1 MNQRAGLVAGL
12 IVLALT
18 GCDALLTEAP
28 DGADALDGPLPGI
41 TDAQFRMFLAGD
53 EAFEQPFTPQT
64 GLGPVFN
71 HVSCA
76 GCHPGDGR
84 GTPDEILV
92 RFSRGDDLLLDQGG
106 PQQQDKAIP
115 GAEPEEIPE
124 GAATSPRLPPPV
136 FGRGLIEAIPQETIL
151 AGADP
156 DDEDGDGIS
165 GRPNLLRAPSWVPA
179 AEVGGGSGLH
189 VGRFGLKAN
198 IASLLHQVAGAYQQD
213 MGITS
218 DFLPEEPGAYQA
230 GGQGVGDM
238 APDPELPGQRVRETT
253 MYVRLLAP
261 PAQGERT
268 ARVVRGETLFA
279 DANCDGCHTPSMRTG
294 PHAIDALVDQDVFL
308 YSDLLLHDM
317 GEGLADF
324 RPDGAAT
331 GREWKTPPLW
341 GLRVA
346 ADFIGGEVFYLH
358 DGRTTSLDE
367 AIRAHGGESQ
377 ASTDAYIALPE
388 VDQAALRAFVL
399 SL

>member
-1 MNQRAGLVAGL
+1 MNVRIGLLTACAL
-12 IVLALT
+12 VLLA
-18 GCDALLTEAP
+18 GCDALLTETP
-28 DGADALDGPLPGI
+28 DDADLMDAPLPGL
-41 TDAQFRMFLAGD
+41 TDEQLRIFLEGD
-53 EAFEQPFTPQT
+53 EAFEETFTVQT
-64 GLGPVFN
+64 GLGPLFN
-71 HVSCA
+71 NTSCGA
-76 GCHPGDGR
+76 CHPGDGR

-92 RFSRGDDLLLDQGG
+92 RFSRGEDLLLGMGG

-115 GAEPEEIPE
+115 GATPESIPD
-124 GAATSPRLPPPV
+124 GSQTSPRLPPPV
-136 FGRGLIEAIPQETIL
+136 FGRGLIEAIPEETIL
-151 AGADP
+151 AAADP
-156 DDEDGDGIS
+156 DDDDGDGIS
-165 GRPNLLRAPSWVPA
+165 GRPNLRRSPPWVPET
-179 AEVGGGSGLH
+179 EVGGGSGLH

-198 IASLLHQVAGAYQQD
+198 VASLLEQVAGAYQQD

-230 GGQGVGDM
+230 GGIGVGDRV
-238 APDPELPGQRVRETT
+238 PDPELPAQRVRQTT

-268 ARVVRGETLFA
+268 PQVVAGEALFM
-279 DANCDGCHTPSMRTG
+279 DANCDGCHTPMMKTG
-294 PHAIDALVDQDVFL
+294 PNAIDALSEKEVHL

-317 GEGLADF
+317 GEGLADG

-346 ADFIGGEVFYLH
+346 ADFTGGEVFYLH

-367 AIRAHGGESQ
+367 AIRAHGGEGQ
-377 ASTDAYIALPE
+377 ASADAYAGMSE
-388 VDQAALRAFVL
+388 TERAALRAFVL

>member
-1 MNQRAGLVAGL
+1 MNRRAFWIAGLL
-12 IVLALT
+12 VLALT
-18 GCDALLTEAP
+18 GCDALLTETP
-28 DGADALDGPLPGI
+28 DGADALDGPLPGL
-41 TDAQFRMFLAGD
+41 TDAQLRMFLEGD
-53 EAFEQPFTPQT
+53 EAFEEAFTPQT

-71 HVSCA
+71 HVSCG

-92 RFSRGDDLLLDQGG
+92 RFSRGDDLLLDLGG

-115 GAEPEEIPE
+115 GAEPEVIPE
-124 GAATSPRLPPPV
+124 GAQTSPRLPPPV
-136 FGRGLIEAIPQETIL
+136 FGRGLIEAIPEETIL
-151 AGADP
+151 AGEDP
-156 DDEDGDGIS
+156 DDEDGDGVS
-165 GRPNLLRAPSWVPA
+165 GRANLVRSPPWVPVS
-179 AEVGGGSGLH
+179 EPGGGSGLH

-198 IASLLHQVAGAYQQD
+198 VASLLEQVAGAYQQD

-218 DFLPEEPGAYQA
+218 DFLPDEPGAFQA
-230 GGQGVGDM
+230 GGVGVGDP
-238 APDPELPGQRVRETT
+238 APDPELPAQRVRQTA

-268 ARVVRGETLFA
+268 AQVVAGEALFEN
-279 DANCDGCHTPSMRTG
+279 ANCDGCHTPVMRTG
-294 PHAIDALVDQDVFL
+294 PHPIDALADKDVFL

-367 AIRAHGGESQ
+367 AIRAHGGEAQ
-377 ASTDAYIALPE
+377 ASADAYTAMSVE
-388 VDQAALRAFVL
+388 DQAALRAFVL